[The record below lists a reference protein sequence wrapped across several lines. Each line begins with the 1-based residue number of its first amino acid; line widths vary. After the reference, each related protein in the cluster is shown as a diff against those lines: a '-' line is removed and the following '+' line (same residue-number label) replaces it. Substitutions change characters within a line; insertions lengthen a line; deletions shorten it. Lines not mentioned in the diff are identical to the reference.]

1 MAEYQLLPDTAT
13 GPNTTVLRVADQ
25 AYIPDDP
32 ANVDRQKYDEWLAAG
47 NVPDPA
53 PVAAAIVPSEI
64 AAYQFWAQA
73 AILGK
78 ITETAAVNAM
88 NGNLPATIDALIA
101 ALPIAQRFRAR
112 MLFRGATFKR
122 AEPLVAEKVRDT
134 WVIVVDD
141 FFRDAALL

>member
-1 MAEYQLLPDTAT
+1 MADYQLQLQGYVVRRVDGAWIPPD
-13 GPNTTVLRVADQ
+13 PNNTDYQEYLVWEA
-25 AYIPDDP
+25 IP
-32 ANVDRQKYDEWLAAG
+32 G
-47 NVPDPA
+47 NDADPA
-53 PVAAAIVPSEI
+53 PGAATAIVSEI
-64 AAYQFWAQA
+64 ASYQFWAQA

-88 NGNLPATIDALIA
+88 NGNLPASIDGLIA